1 MEKEQ
6 NKMTFIEPLSCAR
19 DLTWQQCSVR
29 RVITYIGSHESV
41 EASEVKWFIHHHRA
55 CKWWMQDSNPVS
67 VVSKAGYF
75 SHPQGSSSEVSQ
87 GVLQLVP
94 VFRQAVLEK
103 SNFTEDLSWGGGG
116 SLCFKNNWS
125 FSSINKELT
134 WSILINGKDLSL
146 A

>member
-1 MEKEQ
+1 
-6 NKMTFIEPLSCAR
+6 
-19 DLTWQQCSVR
+19 
-29 RVITYIGSHESV
+29 
-41 EASEVKWFIHHHRA
+41 
-55 CKWWMQDSNPVS
+55 MQDSNPVS

-116 SLCFKNNWS
+116 ASVLKIIDHS
-125 FSSINKELT
+125 VPSIRN
-134 WSILINGKDLSL
+134 SPGAS
-146 A
+146 